1 MGIPVFIL
9 GQSGTGKSTSLRN
22 FKSNE
27 ILHINVMSKPL
38 PFKGSFAETYNG
50 DNYVEIAK
58 AINKTDKK
66 TVVIDDAQYL
76 MANEFMRRS
85 GEMGYQKFTDIANNF
100 WTLINSVTNDLPADV
115 IVYIL
120 MHTDTSDDG
129 KEKAKT
135 IGKMLDEKICIEGM
149 SSIVLKTAVKDG
161 VYTFV
166 TQNNGRDTVKSPLG
180 MFPTFE
186 INNDL
191 KAVDHVIRE
200 YWNLGGDASEI
211 MEQHDAEVDAGGVST
226 EAPKAERTSR
236 RSRRAAESEPEP
248 EEPKR
253 RERKKRD
260 AEAPAEAPEAAT
272 TAENNDAGETTK
284 PRERRRRTRTE
295 SASEV
300 AAEAEKV
307 SDAIESAEAVET
319 TEKPRRSRRSRR
331 KAAEPDLDEITDDE
345 VPF

>member
-161 VYTFV
+161 IYTFV

-186 INNDL
+186 IDNDL
-191 KAVDHVIRE
+191 KTVDQTIRE

-226 EAPKAERTSR
+226 EAPKAEGR
-236 RSRRAAESEPEP
+236 RSRRAAATEP

-260 AEAPAEAPEAAT
+260 AEAPAEAPT
-272 TAENNDAGETTK
+272 TAENNNAGETTK

-300 AAEAEKV
+300 AAEVEKV
-307 SDAIESAEAVET
+307 SDAIESAKAVET
-319 TEKPRRSRRSRR
+319 IEKPRRSRRSRR

>member
-85 GEMGYQKFTDIANNF
+85 GEVGYQKFTDIANNF
-100 WTLINSVTNDLPADV
+100 WTLISSVTNDLPADV
-115 IVYIL
+115 IVYFL

-180 MFPTFE
+180 MFSTFE
-186 INNDL
+186 IDNDL
-191 KAVDHVIRE
+191 KTVDQTIRE

-226 EAPKAERTSR
+226 DAPKAEGR
-236 RSRRAAESEPEP
+236 RSRRAAATEQQPAA

-260 AEAPAEAPEAAT
+260 TEAPAEAAEAPT
-272 TAENNDAGETTK
+272 TADNDDAGETTK
-284 PRERRRRTRTE
+284 PRERRRRNATE
-295 SASEV
+295 SASE
-300 AAEAEKV
+300 
-307 SDAIESAEAVET
+307 ET
-319 TEKPRRSRRSRR
+319 EEKPRRSRRGRR
-331 KAAEPDLDEITDDE
+331 AEANNSMSYGNLSDFEDILSDGD